1 MENKINISFIKEE
14 KNIEIDIQ
22 QPDLSN
28 LVHKIIA
35 EHLLVS
41 ETNIK
46 ISTDNDNFDKE
57 EFLQMLIEVHQ
68 DFCEEIDKFYE
79 NIDKEMIVLIS
90 ETFGGHKMKNTS
102 YKNKQFV
109 LLGMTFLS
117 VAGIAGCS
125 KVELAQSSVTLEL
138 GDELS
143 ENVADYLQNP
153 DEKILKDASL
163 DLSAVDETKV
173 GSYNAA
179 VAYDGKKLS
188 VYGRGEGHDFTAM
201 RSKRLYL
208 HAAGNADRG

>member
-68 DFCEEIDKFYE
+68 DFCEEIGTSTLSYFPLCEHLTNDKLTVFVNRGSI
-79 NIDKEMIVLIS
+79 NIK
-90 ETFGGHKMKNTS
+90 
-102 YKNKQFV
+102 
-109 LLGMTFLS
+109 
-117 VAGIAGCS
+117 
-125 KVELAQSSVTLEL
+125 
-138 GDELS
+138 
-143 ENVADYLQNP
+143 
-153 DEKILKDASL
+153 
-163 DLSAVDETKV
+163 TK
-173 GSYNAA
+173 
-179 VAYDGKKLS
+179 
-188 VYGRGEGHDFTAM
+188 
-201 RSKRLYL
+201 
-208 HAAGNADRG
+208 

>member
-68 DFCEEIDKFYE
+68 D
-79 NIDKEMIVLIS
+79 
-90 ETFGGHKMKNTS
+90 
-102 YKNKQFV
+102 
-109 LLGMTFLS
+109 
-117 VAGIAGCS
+117 
-125 KVELAQSSVTLEL
+125 
-138 GDELS
+138 
-143 ENVADYLQNP
+143 
-153 DEKILKDASL
+153 
-163 DLSAVDETKV
+163 
-173 GSYNAA
+173 
-179 VAYDGKKLS
+179 
-188 VYGRGEGHDFTAM
+188 
-201 RSKRLYL
+201 
-208 HAAGNADRG
+208 

>member
-41 ETNIK
+41 ETNIE

-79 NIDKEMIVLIS
+79 NIEYMRRKLVDMI
-90 ETFGGHKMKNTS
+90 
-102 YKNKQFV
+102 
-109 LLGMTFLS
+109 
-117 VAGIAGCS
+117 
-125 KVELAQSSVTLEL
+125 
-138 GDELS
+138 
-143 ENVADYLQNP
+143 
-153 DEKILKDASL
+153 
-163 DLSAVDETKV
+163 
-173 GSYNAA
+173 
-179 VAYDGKKLS
+179 KKCC
-188 VYGRGEGHDFTAM
+188 
-201 RSKRLYL
+201 K
-208 HAAGNADRG
+208 

>member
-79 NIDKEMIVLIS
+79 NIDKEIRTYY
-90 ETFGGHKMKNTS
+90 ED
-102 YKNKQFV
+102 
-109 LLGMTFLS
+109 
-117 VAGIAGCS
+117 
-125 KVELAQSSVTLEL
+125 E
-138 GDELS
+138 ELS
-143 ENVADYLQNP
+143 
-153 DEKILKDASL
+153 KHI
-163 DLSAVDETKV
+163 
-173 GSYNAA
+173 
-179 VAYDGKKLS
+179 KLS
-188 VYGRGEGHDFTAM
+188 FLLMRLAIV
-201 RSKRLYL
+201 RSKSRRKRQLNIIK
-208 HAAGNADRG
+208 GNWMLFICFAINLLQLLVTALRK

>member
-79 NIDKEMIVLIS
+79 NIDKEIRTYY
-90 ETFGGHKMKNTS
+90 EDED
-102 YKNKQFV
+102 
-109 LLGMTFLS
+109 LS
-117 VAGIAGCS
+117 KHII
-125 KVELAQSSVTLEL
+125 
-138 GDELS
+138 
-143 ENVADYLQNP
+143 
-153 DEKILKDASL
+153 EKIKEIYAT
-163 DLSAVDETKV
+163 EV
-173 GSYNAA
+173 G
-179 VAYDGKKLS
+179 
-188 VYGRGEGHDFTAM
+188 
-201 RSKRLYL
+201 
-208 HAAGNADRG
+208 